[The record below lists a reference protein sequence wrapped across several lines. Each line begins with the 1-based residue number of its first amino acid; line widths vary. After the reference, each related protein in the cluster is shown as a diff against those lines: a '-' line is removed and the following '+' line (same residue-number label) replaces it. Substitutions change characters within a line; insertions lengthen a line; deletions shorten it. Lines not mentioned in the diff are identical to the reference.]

1 MVYSNEDI
9 ERIRKADLLVSRT
22 LAEVGKL
29 MKDGVTTEEL
39 DKVAEEFIRDNGAI
53 PGFLGYGG
61 FPNTLCI
68 SENNKIVHGIP
79 SKKVVLKNG
88 DIVSVDCGAI
98 VDGFNGDSAYT
109 FVIGEI
115 DKEVEQ
121 LLKVTRE
128 ALYKGIEA
136 AKVGNRIGDIGYAI
150 QSHVESFGYGVVR
163 ELVGHGVGR
172 NLHEKPQVPNYG
184 KRGNGKKIKEGTV
197 IAIEPMITMGSP
209 AVRILDD
216 GWTFVTADNSF
227 AAHFEHSI
235 AVKKDGADI
244 LSSFEIIEQA
254 LNLN

>member
-115 DKEVEQ
+115 DKDVEQ

>member
-29 MKDGVTTEEL
+29 MKDGITTEEL

-150 QSHVESFGYGVVR
+150 QSYVESFGYGVVR

>member
-1 MVYSNEDI
+1 
-9 ERIRKADLLVSRT
+9 
-22 LAEVGKL
+22 
-29 MKDGVTTEEL
+29 
-39 DKVAEEFIRDNGAI
+39 
-53 PGFLGYGG
+53 
-61 FPNTLCI
+61 
-68 SENNKIVHGIP
+68 
-79 SKKVVLKNG
+79 
-88 DIVSVDCGAI
+88 
-98 VDGFNGDSAYT
+98 
-109 FVIGEI
+109 
-115 DKEVEQ
+115 
-121 LLKVTRE
+121 
-128 ALYKGIEA
+128 
-136 AKVGNRIGDIGYAI
+136 
-150 QSHVESFGYGVVR
+150 VR

>member
-209 AVRILDD
+209 AVRILND

>member
-29 MKDGVTTEEL
+29 IKDGVTTEEL

-79 SKKVVLKNG
+79 SKKIVLKNG

>member
-29 MKDGVTTEEL
+29 MKDGITTEEL

-150 QSHVESFGYGVVR
+150 QSLVESFGYGVVR

>member
-150 QSHVESFGYGVVR
+150 QSLVESFGYGVVR

>member
-115 DKEVEQ
+115 DKDVEQ

-150 QSHVESFGYGVVR
+150 QSYVESFGYGVVR